1 MPSPSGAGACPQ
13 RNGPEDAAGRSRR
26 QVAAHH
32 KEAAEGARTADA
44 AAGHRAALDVLEV
57 RKGRDLDVLAA
68 GHKALGL
75 GQDPGQAGP
84 GVRTGGH
91 KGHS

>member
-1 MPSPSGAGACPQ
+1 MPSPSEACACPQ
-13 RNGPEDAAGRSRR
+13 RNGLEDAAGRIRK

-32 KEAAEGARTADA
+32 KEAAGAARTADA
-44 AAGHRAALDVLEV
+44 AAGHKAALDVLEV
-57 RKGRDLDVLAA
+57 RMGRDLDVLAA
-68 GHKALGL
+68 GHKAPGL